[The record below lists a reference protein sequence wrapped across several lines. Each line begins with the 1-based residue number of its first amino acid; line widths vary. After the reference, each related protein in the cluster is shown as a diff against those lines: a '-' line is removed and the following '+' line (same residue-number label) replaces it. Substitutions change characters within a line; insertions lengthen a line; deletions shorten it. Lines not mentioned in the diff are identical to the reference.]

1 VKPVNLLPER
11 HRPRTPTGGR
21 QGSSYVLLGALGGV
35 FLAALLY
42 VVTLNQINTRR
53 DAVTQAKAETAQA
66 NARIGS
72 LSAYGNFVQIKNARV
87 QAVKDLAE
95 GRFDWE
101 MTMRELARVL
111 PADVWLLSADASTAA
126 AEAQSGGAS
135 STGSGTPSTSTTT
148 TGGGDSTATVD
159 LTACAK
165 SQQGVAV
172 ALVRL
177 RQMNGASDV
186 ALKQSTATKSEGAS
200 GGDSAGG
207 SDGGC
212 GSGQYQFQ
220 ASITLTKQDAP
231 AGKVPASLG
240 GGS

>member
-1 VKPVNLLPER
+1 
-11 HRPRTPTGGR
+11 
-21 QGSSYVLLGALGGV
+21 
-35 FLAALLY
+35 
-42 VVTLNQINTRR
+42 
-53 DAVTQAKAETAQA
+53 VTQAKAETTQA

-101 MTMRELARVL
+101 MVMRELARVL

-126 AEAQSGGAS
+126 ADSATNGAA
-135 STGSGTPSTSTTT
+135 STGSGNTPSTSTTT
-148 TGGGDSTATVD
+148 TTGGDSTGTVD
-159 LTACAK
+159 LAACAK

-186 ALKQSTATKSEGAS
+186 ALKQSTVTKAEGAAS
-200 GGDSAGG
+200 GDSGGG
-207 SDGGC
+207 SDGSC
-212 GSGQYQFQ
+212 GPGQYQFQ
-220 ASITLTKQDAP
+220 ASITLAKQD
-231 AGKVPASLG
+231 GGSSKVPASLG